1 MTHPKVSFDGHHN
14 VTQDGKPVERWPT
27 YCQDRIDAEV
37 RDQRFM
43 TAAWIVVCGL
53 VVCQVAV
60 TAWCISY
67 FW

>member
-1 MTHPKVSFDGHHN
+1 MKRPKVSTAGHHN
-14 VTQDGKPVERWPT
+14 VTQDGKPIKRWAT
-27 YCQDRIDAEV
+27 ECQSRIDAEV
-37 RDQRFM
+37 RHERVL

-53 VVCQVAV
+53 VLCQVAV